1 MRLIDAD
8 EIKYE
13 VHEKLGLGI
22 DYSTNES
29 DVFYVAYKHQIDSIP
44 TIDHAYGFPLEHL
57 ALIARV
63 MEKEGV
69 TPGEVAGLLR
79 YACKISGMVVDVMQ
93 KAYTKS
99 TREAVRRIDDDPS
112 HPFADGVMM
121 KE

>member
-8 EIKYE
+8 ALM
-13 VHEKLGLGI
+13 EKVWDADTRIG
-22 DYSTNES
+22 
-29 DVFYVAYKHQIDSIP
+29 YVQVVDRGDIEAAP

-57 ALIARV
+57 AFIARV
-63 MEKEGV
+63 MEEEGV

-79 YACKISGMVVDVMQ
+79 DAGKISEMVVDVMQ
-93 KAYTKS
+93 TI
-99 TREAVRRIDDDPS
+99 REAVRRIDDDPS

>member
-8 EIKYE
+8 ALM
-13 VHEKLGLGI
+13 EKVWDADTRIG
-22 DYSTNES
+22 
-29 DVFYVAYKHQIDSIP
+29 YVQVVDRGDIEAAP

-57 ALIARV
+57 AFIARV
-63 MEKEGV
+63 MEQEGV

-79 YACKISGMVVDVMQ
+79 DAGKISEMVVDVMQ
-93 KAYTKS
+93 TI
-99 TREAVRRIDDDPS
+99 REAVRRIDDDPS

>member
-8 EIKYE
+8 ALM
-13 VHEKLGLGI
+13 EKVWDADTRIG
-22 DYSTNES
+22 
-29 DVFYVAYKHQIDSIP
+29 YVQVVDRGDIEAAP

-57 ALIARV
+57 AFIARV
-63 MEKEGV
+63 MEQEGV

-79 YACKISGMVVDVMQ
+79 DAGKISEMVVDVMQ
-93 KAYTKS
+93 TI
-99 TREAVRRIDDDPS
+99 REAVHRIDDDPS